1 MNLSNDRLYSNCR
14 LKTIGGHPMAK
25 DRQVLFD
32 HWENIPSFV
41 FVNVPKDKYF
51 SHPIRRD
58 IIRLLRK
65 GIEEESPDGNLKV
78 RHALNVTEIN
88 TELSQITESVISKT
102 TLYFH
107 LDILIEL
114 GLIDV
119 VATLHEGPHGRNK
132 TKYFGRV
139 ARNLFV
145 SSSQYI
151 YENYKA
157 QFDEFQKFTRLI
169 SLSLPTNY
177 SDIPKCISETNE
189 DSFRVFAKWLIKYE
203 ELIDENQIDMN
214 LLFEFLKT
222 VNSIHS
228 DYINLLNELSK
239 VLQKNIPDL

>member
-1 MNLSNDRLYSNCR
+1 
-14 LKTIGGHPMAK
+14 MAE
-25 DRQVLFD
+25 DRQQLFD
-32 HWENIPSFV
+32 HWKNIPSFV
-41 FVNVPKDKYF
+41 FVSVPKDKYF
-51 SHPIRRD
+51 SHPVRRD
-58 IIRLLRK
+58 IIKLLRK
-65 GIEEESPDGNLKV
+65 GLEEESPDGNFKI
-78 RHALNVTEIN
+78 RRAMNVTEIN
-88 TELSQITESVISKT
+88 DKLSQINETNISKT

-114 GLIDV
+114 GLINV

-157 QFDEFQKFTRLI
+157 QFDEFQRFTKLI
-169 SLSLPTNY
+169 DLNLPTNY
-177 SDIPKCISETNE
+177 SDTPKRISETNE
-189 DSFRVFAKWLIKYE
+189 HFFRVFAKWLITYE

-214 LLFEFLKT
+214 LLFEFLQT

-228 DYINLLNELSK
+228 DYLNLLNDLSQ
-239 VLQKNIPDL
+239 VLQKNIQDI